1 MTLNDSDSLFD
12 NTTVTA
18 GWNAK
23 TYTVTINPNGAGGSS
38 KIYSV
43 SYGQRWQVPSCP
55 FSRTGYNF
63 SGYSGG
69 YSAGQ
74 TITITGNITMNC
86 SWSVKYYT
94 ISINPNG
101 ASGSAKTYSVAYGNS
116 FTFPSCPFTRSG
128 YNFKGYATSSSGSAS
143 YQANN
148 FISNVTSNK
157 SFYCV
162 WEVAKTGASLVFG
175 VNNYDSSTSAAYG
188 STYWGDLKIVS
199 AASALKNEPLAL
211 DYINS
216 SGQVIETV
224 SLGTASAFT
233 SHRVSLYRTVPSSAD
248 KSKAATLAYLYFSA
262 KKWNQAGNPRIL
274 YSWSNLAANQTLTW
288 K

>member
-63 SGYSGG
+63 NGYSGG

-148 FISNVTSNK
+148 SISNVTSNK

-162 WEVAKTGASLVFG
+162 WTDARTGGVVSFSLE
-175 VNNYDSSTSAAYG
+175 YAYYNTTRNTVLNVTG
-188 STYWGDLKIVS
+188 S
-199 AASALKNEPLAL
+199 
-211 DYINS
+211 
-216 SGQVIETV
+216 
-224 SLGTASAFT
+224 
-233 SHRVSLYRTVPSSAD
+233 RVPSILSTDAVCLKAVKYQSSSPSFTLRMPLND
-248 KSKAATLAYLYFSA
+248 FYGKEFSFASTIGSNMVRSYTLYYWFESKGEATAQSLFINY
-262 KKWNQAGNPRIL
+262 GND
-274 YSWSNLAANQTLTW
+274 YSISMTY
-288 K
+288 

>member
-1 MTLNDSDSLFD
+1 MALNDSDTLFD

-38 KIYSV
+38 KTYSV
-43 SYGQRWQVPSCP
+43 RYGQSWQVPSCP

-74 TITITGNITMNC
+74 TITITGNITMSCN
-86 SWSVKYYT
+86 WSVRYYT
-94 ISINPNG
+94 ISIYPNG
-101 ASGSAKTYSVAYGNS
+101 ASGSAKTYNVAYGNS

-128 YNFKGYATSSSGSAS
+128 YNFKGYATSASGSAS

-148 FISNVTSNK
+148 SISNVTSNK

-162 WEVAKTGASLVFG
+162 WTDARTGGVVSFSLEYSYATGQNTTVLNVTGARAPSILSTDAVWLKA
-175 VNNYDSSTSAAYG
+175 VKYQSSSPSYT
-188 STYWGDLKIVS
+188 LRM
-199 AASALKNEPLAL
+199 PLN
-211 DYINS
+211 D
-216 SGQVIETV
+216 
-224 SLGTASAFT
+224 
-233 SHRVSLYRTVPSSAD
+233 LYRKEFSFARTAGSNMVRSYTLYYWFE
-248 KSKAATLAYLYFSA
+248 SKGETTAQSLFINY
-262 KKWNQAGNPRIL
+262 GND
-274 YSWSNLAANQTLTW
+274 YSITMTY
-288 K
+288 

>member
-1 MTLNDSDSLFD
+1 MALNDSDTLFD

-23 TYTVTINPNGAGGSS
+23 TYTVTINPNGASGSS

-43 SYGQRWQVPSCP
+43 SYGQQWQVPSCP

-86 SWSVKYYT
+86 SWSVRYYT
-94 ISINPNG
+94 ISIYPNG

-148 FISNVTSNK
+148 SISNVTSNK

-162 WEVAKTGASLVFG
+162 WTDARTGGVVSFSLEYFYGNTQNSTVLNVTGSRAPSILSTDAVWLKAVKYQSSSPSYTLRMPLNDFYRKEFSFARTTG
-175 VNNYDSSTSAAYG
+175 SNMVRSYTLYYWFESKGETTAQSLFINYGNDYSITM
-188 STYWGDLKIVS
+188 TY
-199 AASALKNEPLAL
+199 
-211 DYINS
+211 
-216 SGQVIETV
+216 
-224 SLGTASAFT
+224 
-233 SHRVSLYRTVPSSAD
+233 
-248 KSKAATLAYLYFSA
+248 
-262 KKWNQAGNPRIL
+262 
-274 YSWSNLAANQTLTW
+274 
-288 K
+288 

>member
-116 FTFPSCPFTRSG
+116 FTFPTCPFTRSG

-148 FISNVTSNK
+148 SISNVTSNK

-175 VNNYDSSTSAAYG
+175 VNNYDNSTSTAYG
-188 STYWGDLKIVS
+188 SSYWGDLKIVS

-211 DYINS
+211 DYVNS
-216 SGQVIETV
+216 SGQVINTV
-224 SLGTASAFT
+224 SLGTASTFT
-233 SHRVSLYRTVPSSAD
+233 SHRVSLYRIVPSSAD
-248 KSKAATLAYLYFSA
+248 KTRAATMAYLYFSA
-262 KKWNQAGNPRIL
+262 KKWNQSGNPKIAYNWASL
-274 YSWSNLAANQTLTW
+274 GQNQTLTW
-288 K
+288 N

>member
-38 KIYSV
+38 KIYTV
-43 SYGQRWQVPSCP
+43 SYGQSWQVPSCP

-63 SGYSGG
+63 NGYSGG

-74 TITITGNITMNC
+74 TIPITGNITMNC
-86 SWSVKYYT
+86 QWSLRYYT
-94 ISINPNG
+94 VSIYPNG

-148 FISNVTSNK
+148 SVSNVTSNK

-162 WEVAKTGASLVFG
+162 WEASKTGASLVFG
-175 VNNYDSSTSAAYG
+175 VNNYDSSSSTAYG
-188 STYWGDLKIVS
+188 SYYWGDLKLVS
-199 AASALKNEPLAL
+199 ISSALKDEPLAL
-211 DYINS
+211 DYVNS
-216 SGQVIETV
+216 SGGVTRTV
-224 SLGTASAFT
+224 SLGTASALT
-233 SHRVSLYRTVPSSAD
+233 PHRISLCRTMPSSAD
-248 KSKAATLAYLYFSA
+248 TTRVETMAYLYFSA
-262 KKWNQAGNPRIL
+262 KKWAQTGNPKIF
-274 YSWSNLAANQTLTW
+274 YNWANLGQNQTLTW

>member
-1 MTLNDSDSLFD
+1 MALNDSDTLFD

-94 ISINPNG
+94 ISIYPNG
-101 ASGSAKTYSVAYGNS
+101 ASGSAKTYNVAYGNS

-148 FISNVTSNK
+148 SISNVTSNK
-157 SFYCV
+157 SYYCV
-162 WEVAKTGASLVFG
+162 WETAKTGASLVFG
-175 VNNYDSSTSAAYG
+175 VNNYDFSSSTAYG
-188 STYWGDLKIVS
+188 SSYWGDLKIVS

-211 DYINS
+211 DLVNS
-216 SGQVIETV
+216 SGQVINTF

-233 SHRVSLYRTVPSSAD
+233 SRRVSLCRTMPSSGD
-248 KSKAATLAYLYFSA
+248 KTKFATMAYLYFSA
-262 KKWNQAGNPRIL
+262 KKWNQPGAPAIL
-274 YSWSNLAANQTLTW
+274 YTWSSLNENKTLTW